1 MTYIVPAGE
10 YLRAVNEA
18 TGRKAVVADSFH
30 FIEQSPVSI
39 GSVLLSFQRGVTAAG
54 TIVAFLLLIGGAF
67 GVVNAT
73 GAVEAMMAKFIVKFK
88 TEKSRYVLISGLLLF
103 FGLCA
108 GIFGMSME
116 SLVFAP
122 FLISLMV
129 AMGYDALLGIAIPVV
144 GCAIGYGAAFLNPFN
159 IGIAQ
164 NIAELPLF
172 SGLPVRV
179 LFFTCAFL
187 VSALYLVNYATKIRK
202 NPELSCCNGDVYE
215 GKRIVDPES
224 IHFSGKQ
231 KLVLTI
237 FVVAIGVLVYGAM
250 FRNFFMN
257 ECATVF
263 FVMGVVA
270 GLAYGMSPSEVAEN
284 FVKGASA
291 LVLAALI
298 VGAARGIVV
307 VLEEGQIIDTLIY
320 YASESLRG
328 LPAVISA
335 PLMVLT
341 QTMINLLVNSGSGQA
356 VVTMPIMIPV
366 GDLLEINRQ
375 VTVLAFQVGDGFS
388 NMFWFTSGTLMDGL
402 GIAKVGYGSWIKFV
416 WKLMV
421 MLLLLGATFVSAA
434 QMMNWGPF

>member
-10 YLRAVNEA
+10 YSRAVNEA
-18 TGRKAVVADSFH
+18 TGRQAVVADSFQ

-73 GAVEAMMAKFIVKFK
+73 GAVEAMMARFIVKFK

-103 FGLCA
+103 FGLSA

-179 LFFTCAFL
+179 LFFACAFL
-187 VSALYLVNYATKIRK
+187 ISALYLVNYATKIRK
-202 NPELSCCNGDVYE
+202 NPELSHCYGDVYE
-215 GKRIVDPES
+215 GKKIVDPES

-237 FVVAIGVLVYGAM
+237 FVLAIGVLIYGAM
-250 FRNFFMN
+250 FKSFFMN

-307 VLEEGQIIDTLIY
+307 VLEEGHIIDTLIF

-328 LPAVISA
+328 LPAIISA
-335 PLMVLT
+335 PCMVFT
-341 QTMINLLVNSGSGQA
+341 QTLINLLINSGSGQA

-366 GDLLEINRQ
+366 GDLLGINRQ
-375 VTVLAFQVGDGFS
+375 VTVLAFQAGDGFS
-388 NMFWFTSGTLMDGL
+388 NMFWFTSGTLMAGL
-402 GIAKVGYGSWIKFV
+402 GIAKVGYGSWVKFA
-416 WKLMV
+416 WKLMI
-421 MLLLLGATFVSAA
+421 MLLLLGVAFVSVT